1 MLVSDLVAAM
11 EAIAPTHLAESW
23 DNVGLLLGDR
33 SREVRGPVM
42 LTIDLTPQVM
52 DEALDLKAGAIVAYH
67 PPLFSAVKSITADT
81 SMGRSLLR
89 ALESGMAVYS
99 PHSAL
104 DATTDGVTDWLAEG
118 LGKGDRRAIVPSAG
132 VDPRQTHKVVTFVP
146 AEHVE
151 RLRNALASAGAGRI
165 GEYELCSFTV
175 RGMGTFRGSEKSRP
189 VVGSAGQL
197 EEVEEVRLEM
207 VCPGDAA
214 PILIETL
221 RAFHPYEEPA
231 FDVYPLAGKPDRRV
245 GAGRRLVL
253 DQPATPSQLAM
264 RLRDYLGIE
273 RVRLADVLERPV
285 ERVGVVP
292 GAGASLLD
300 EAIAQGCE
308 VFVTGEMRH
317 HDMLKAMSKGCCVI
331 LGGHTNT
338 ERGYMPR
345 LAEKLKSMGTD
356 GKFVVSRAD
365 RVPWRNV

>member
-11 EAIAPTHLAESW
+11 EAIAPAHLAESW

-42 LTIDLTPQVM
+42 LTIDLTPAVM
-52 DEALDLKAGAIVAYH
+52 DEALDLKAGAILAYH
-67 PPLFSAVKSITADT
+67 PPLFSSVKSITADT
-81 SMGRSLLR
+81 SLGRSLLR
-89 ALESGMAVYS
+89 AMEAGMAVYS

-104 DATTDGVTDWLAEG
+104 DAATGGVTDWLADG
-118 LGKGDRRAIVPSAG
+118 LGAGDRRAIVPSAG
-132 VDPRQTHKVVTFVP
+132 VDPRQTHKIVTYAP
-146 AEHVE
+146 AEHIE
-151 RLRNALASAGAGRI
+151 RLRNALATAGAGRI
-165 GEYELCSFTV
+165 GEYELCSFAV
-175 RGMGTFRGSEKSRP
+175 VGLGTFRGSEKTNP
-189 VVGSAGQL
+189 AVGKAGRM
-197 EEVEEVRLEM
+197 ESVDEVRLEM
-207 VCPGDAA
+207 VCPGAAA

-231 FDVYPLAGKPDRRV
+231 FDLYPLLGKPDRRI

-253 DQPATPSQLAM
+253 DQPATPDALAK
-264 RLRDYLGIE
+264 RLREYLGIE
-273 RVRLADVLERPV
+273 RVRLADVLDRPV
-285 ERVGVVP
+285 QSVGVVP

-317 HDMLKAMSKGCCVI
+317 HDMLRAMSKNCCVI

-338 ERGYMPR
+338 ERGFLPK
-345 LAEKLKSMGTD
+345 LAERLKGMGT
-356 GKFVVSRAD
+356 GGAFVVSRAD